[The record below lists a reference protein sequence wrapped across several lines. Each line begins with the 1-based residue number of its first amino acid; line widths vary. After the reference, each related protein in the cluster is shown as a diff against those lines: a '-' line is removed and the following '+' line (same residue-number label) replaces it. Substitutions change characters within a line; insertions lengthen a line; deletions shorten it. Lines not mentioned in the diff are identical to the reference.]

1 MKSDLEL
8 KGLINGNDQHFR
20 RLNSTWYSVW
30 GGQLGRIGQQQQK

>member
-1 MKSDLEL
+1 MKREWFRVERV
-8 KGLINGNDQHFR
+8 NGNDQHFR